1 MSEKACTDL
10 MKGMGSPN
18 GQWRPEPEKHTVAR
32 KNRSISEVE
41 RAIAWALIGCTRPGH
56 FSDFVLTE
64 DYKPAGARDYQRDQG
79 CKSLKTAERVLREVE
94 KLGYFRRPG
103 AATNGGP
110 KKQDT
115 RIFLCADVETKRLN
129 VPIGTCT
136 GSNGTAF
143 YTAAELAQIEGFD
156 PASRAR
162 AEALAKSF
170 PKLAKD
176 AFSEAV
182 AAVRVALIQAE
193 YTAKTAVGV
202 KPARRPRA
210 KPAKP
215 ARFIQLTLEGL
226 WEPVQV
232 PCDPIDPE
240 PVQAPKAEPAQV
252 PASFMSLDKTLDKP
266 LEGNPPPP
274 PPPSLGSK
282 SAKKAEE
289 DEEDLHPLSIETS
302 RYAAFKALYPAKR
315 FDEAKAKPSF
325 EGLSQSEQD
334 LVIARLPVFA
344 ACEQWIRNPRFIPL
358 ASNFLKRAEY
368 QSDPPPVLNVAA
380 ASNSEPAIGRKDR
393 EIRGRIARP
402 ALEDLKR
409 GRHG

>member
-1 MSEKACTDL
+1 M
-10 MKGMGSPN
+10 
-18 GQWRPEPEKHTVAR
+18 
-32 KNRSISEVE
+32 I
-41 RAIAWALIGCTRPGH
+41 
-56 FSDFVLTE
+56 
-64 DYKPAGARDYQRDQG
+64 
-79 CKSLKTAERVLREVE
+79 REAE
-94 KLGYFRRPG
+94 KLGYFRRP
-103 AATNGGP
+103 ASENRGGGNS
-110 KKQDT
+110 K
-115 RIFLCADVETKRLN
+115 IFLLANVDTKRLN
-129 VPIGTCT
+129 LNDEKGDGTCT
-136 GSNGTAF
+136 GSIKTAF
-143 YTAAELAQIEGFD
+143 YTAAELTQIAGFD
-156 PASRAR
+156 APSRAR

-215 ARFIQLTLEGL
+215 ARFVQLTLEGL

-232 PCDPIDPE
+232 PIDPIDPE
-240 PVQAPKAEPAQV
+240 PVQAPKAEPAQAPV
-252 PASFMSLDKTLDKP
+252 SFMPLDNYLDKP

-289 DEEDLHPLSIETS
+289 DEEHLHPLSIETS
-302 RYAAFKALYPAKR
+302 RYAAFKSLYPAKR

-344 ACEQWIRNPRFIPL
+344 ACEQWISNPRFIPF
-358 ASNFLKRAEY
+358 ASNFVKRAEY

-393 EIRGRIARP
+393 EIRGRIARA